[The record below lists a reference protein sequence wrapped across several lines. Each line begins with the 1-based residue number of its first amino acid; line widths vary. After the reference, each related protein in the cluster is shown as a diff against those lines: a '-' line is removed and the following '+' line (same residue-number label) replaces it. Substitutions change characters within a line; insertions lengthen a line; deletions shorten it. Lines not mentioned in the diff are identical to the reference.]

1 MRLKRWSHNSRRHR
15 ELDELSRFEG
25 RTAVSTPA
33 RQRCSARC
41 LLRLGD
47 SFRRRQ
53 RLCVRTNSQP
63 TPSQRSQVPALVNPV
78 TEQVGHSFQS
88 VFRIV
93 RPFLPTHRFPLTIR
107 PHSPLMRVALCEGV
121 PQFVH
126 RATGFGLG
134 FTFGIVHFPDAS
146 LCPGQRSGGPHG
158 RINPVYGP
166 P

>member
-1 MRLKRWSHNSRRHR
+1 
-15 ELDELSRFEG
+15 
-25 RTAVSTPA
+25 
-33 RQRCSARC
+33 
-41 LLRLGD
+41 
-47 SFRRRQ
+47 
-53 RLCVRTNSQP
+53 
-63 TPSQRSQVPALVNPV
+63 VPALVNPV

-146 LCPGQRSGGPHG
+146 LCPGQRSAIGGEQSNLTKSLSAHIAKLRELAASAKEYGKVSMALRTKWDYYREPTLYVLITLAAIQ
-158 RINPVYGP
+158 RDNPDLDLEFWKTFLS
-166 P
+166 